1 MLFTPTTPL
10 LPQAQPSF
18 VHYRFSSSG
27 AAPHAH
33 PATQSC
39 KPVSPCSRSALWAP
53 STRRTCWSRCE
64 SWNDFSSPVVRG
76 QQPEQMTAASSGEC
90 CCLIQLT
97 SAKGALFRFAC
108 YRWILVRANDS
119 RNSPSVPLT
128 RFPFS
133 FGCWAEH
140 LQNLLDLAVAAVMW
154 WSFGW
159 GIAFG
164 AEGDTGFNQFVGPG
178 SFFTRGD
185 EFRDAQG
192 DHGTTEGYSWALW
205 LFQV

>member
-1 MLFTPTTPL
+1 MRLILLFTPTTPL
-10 LPQAQPSF
+10 LPQASPSF

-64 SWNDFSSPVVRG
+64 NWNDFSSPVVRG

-90 CCLIQLT
+90 CCLIQKT
-97 SAKGALFRFAC
+97 SAKGALRRFAC

-119 RNSPSVPLT
+119 RNSPSDTLFVLFWLLGGTPT
-128 RFPFS
+128 EPSRPS
-133 FGCWAEH
+133 GCRRDVVVVR
-140 LQNLLDLAVAAVMW
+140 L
-154 WSFGW
+154 
-159 GIAFG
+159 
-164 AEGDTGFNQFVGPG
+164 GD
-178 SFFTRGD
+178 SLRRRG
-185 EFRDAQG
+185 R
-192 DHGTTEGYSWALW
+192 YRL
-205 LFQV
+205 